1 MLEKDEIKHV
11 AALARIG
18 VTDEDI
24 ERYQK
29 DLSSI
34 LDYFKELEEVNT
46 DSVEEIGHITGEFNK
61 TNEDC
66 VTETT
71 EIERGDILKNAPDER
86 DGQFKVKAVF

>member
-24 ERYQK
+24 LKYQK
-29 DLSSI
+29 DLSAI
-34 LDYFKELEEVNT
+34 LDYFKELEGVDT
-46 DSVEEIGHITGEFNK
+46 DDVDEMGHITGAFNK
-61 TNEDC
+61 MNEDN
-66 VTETT
+66 V
-71 EIERGDILKNAPDER
+71 IEAGELERNDILKNAPEKR